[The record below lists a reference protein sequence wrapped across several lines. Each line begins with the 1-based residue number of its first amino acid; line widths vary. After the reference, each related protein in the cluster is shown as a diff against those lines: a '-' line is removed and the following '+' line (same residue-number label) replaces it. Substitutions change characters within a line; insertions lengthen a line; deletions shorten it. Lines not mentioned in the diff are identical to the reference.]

1 MSDYNDGLTE
11 ALGNY
16 FADLS
21 KVGDIAIESLKE
33 QIDVETDSVECELQN
48 NTPEATGGLKASL
61 KRTNL
66 PGGKRYGYRLEY
78 EGNASDGT
86 PYAKIANILNSG
98 SSTIKP
104 RRFIAKAVKKLKGLD
119 DRAARRFEMLT
130 TRINKNT

>member
-1 MSDYNDGLTE
+1 MNEYNDGLTE

-16 FADLS
+16 FNNIG
-21 KVGDIAIESLKE
+21 KVGEIVIESLKE
-33 QIDVETDSVECELQN
+33 QIDLETDGVECELQD
-48 NTPEATGGLKASL
+48 NTPEATGGLKSSL
-61 KRTNL
+61 KRTKL

-78 EGNASDGT
+78 EGNAPDGT

-104 RRFIAKAVKKLKGLD
+104 RRFITKAIRKLKGLD
-119 DRAARRFEMLT
+119 DRAAWRFEMLT